1 MIIRYIQS
9 IKRSVIHLERLECKK
24 RDFSLLKPFAN
35 TLFMHLSPE
44 KTSSESKGVAPQIQR
59 LKKLDS

>member
-1 MIIRYIQS
+1 M
-9 IKRSVIHLERLECKK
+9 IHLERLECKK

-35 TLFMHLSPE
+35 TLFIHLSPE
-44 KTSSESKGVAPQIQR
+44 KTSSESKGVVPQIQR

>member
-1 MIIRYIQS
+1 M
-9 IKRSVIHLERLECKK
+9 IHLERLECKK
-24 RDFSLLKPFAN
+24 LDFSVLKPFAN

-44 KTSSESKGVAPQIQR
+44 KTSSESKGVAPQILC